1 MVRQSKG
8 QERRYALPLLLGGFG
23 GQDSDAHGLQQER
36 KGGPDQRSTENAKE
50 TGAGGI
56 RMKKELFQEL
66 MESVRQGGRIL
77 RGERK
82 PSRAIRLA
90 EPDVRKIRRAYGLSQ
105 QKFAA
110 LMGISIATLRNWEQ
124 GRRRP
129 QGAARVLLRIAAK
142 HPQAVLDSVA

>member
-1 MVRQSKG
+1 
-8 QERRYALPLLLGGFG
+8 
-23 GQDSDAHGLQQER
+23 
-36 KGGPDQRSTENAKE
+36 
-50 TGAGGI
+50 
-56 RMKKELFQEL
+56 MKKELFQEL